1 MADEEPWLSLSEA
14 AQRSGLAREAIRA
27 KARRGRIPA
36 RKGNNGQI
44 LVQLPAVLL
53 AGAGQGEAGAQADL
67 LADLLAEVA
76 ELREQVARTEA
87 ERDAAESVAEAQVEA
102 ARDAARARV
111 ERGQGGGGCRARAGR
126 PADGRAGGAAPAVV
140 AEADWVTPYERA
152 ALLIDLQLGLRR
164 VPAETLRA
172 MLKPRRAWRSGA
184 GEDRGLG
191 RPGLPGAMRVEV
203 SAPSAATDSAGRIAG
218 QAHQPDPGLTGSF
231 RCGPTGGGDA
241 RGPDH
246 QVPST

>member
-27 KARRGRIPA
+27 KARRGHIPA

-53 AGAGQGEAGAQADL
+53 AGAGQGEAGSSQADL

-111 ERGQGGGGCRARAGR
+111 EAAKVEVAAVREL
-126 PADGRAGGAAPAVV
+126 ADRLT
-140 AEADWVTPYERA
+140 AELAE
-152 ALLIDLQLGLRR
+152 LRR
-164 VPAETLRA
+164 PWW
-172 MLKPRRAWRSGA
+172 RRLIG
-184 GEDRGLG
+184 
-191 RPGLPGAMRVEV
+191 
-203 SAPSAATDSAGRIAG
+203 
-218 QAHQPDPGLTGSF
+218 
-231 RCGPTGGGDA
+231 
-241 RGPDH
+241 
-246 QVPST
+246 

>member
-27 KARRGRIPA
+27 KARRGHIPA

-53 AGAGQGEAGAQADL
+53 AGAGQGEAGSQADL

-87 ERDAAESVAEAQVEA
+87 ERDAAESVAQVEA

-111 ERGQGGGGCRARAGR
+111 
-126 PADGRAGGAAPAVV
+126 DAA
-140 AEADWVTPYERA
+140 
-152 ALLIDLQLGLRR
+152 
-164 VPAETLRA
+164 
-172 MLKPRRAWRSGA
+172 K
-184 GEDRGLG
+184 
-191 RPGLPGAMRVEV
+191 VEV
-203 SAPSAATDSAGRIAG
+203 AAVRELADR
-218 QAHQPDPGLTGSF
+218 LT
-231 RCGPTGGGDA
+231 A
-241 RGPDH
+241 
-246 QVPST
+246 